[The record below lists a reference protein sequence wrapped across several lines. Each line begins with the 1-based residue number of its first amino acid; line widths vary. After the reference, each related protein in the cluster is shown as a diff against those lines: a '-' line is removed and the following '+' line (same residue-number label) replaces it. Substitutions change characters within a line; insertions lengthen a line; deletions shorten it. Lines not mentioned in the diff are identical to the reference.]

1 MQLNSQAPAGIV
13 YAGSYFGG
21 VGVGTAL
28 AGVHHPQGDLQK
40 VSLGSVQRYSTCVD
54 NSCRSSNADD
64 GTFLTLGWQEGTTEG
79 GSSGSAAFVTFGER
93 RYVVGQLLGGTASCA
108 ARDGVDYYGRFDT
121 SYRTALRRWLN
132 PTAAN

>member
-1 MQLNSQAPAGIV
+1 MELRSDDRPSRPGMMV
-13 YAGSYFGG
+13 
-21 VGVGTAL
+21 
-28 AGVHHPQGDLQK
+28 
-40 VSLGSVQRYSTCVD
+40 
-54 NSCRSSNADD
+54 SSNPVGA
-64 GTFLTLGWQEGTTEG
+64 GLG

-108 ARDGVDYYGRFDT
+108 ARDGVDHYGRFDT